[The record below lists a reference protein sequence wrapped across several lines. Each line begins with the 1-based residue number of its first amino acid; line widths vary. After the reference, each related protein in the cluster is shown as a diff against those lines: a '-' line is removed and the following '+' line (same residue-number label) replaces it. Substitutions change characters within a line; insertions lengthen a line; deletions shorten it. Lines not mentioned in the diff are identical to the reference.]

1 MATEPLDL
9 ILFAIAST
17 GAFALAT
24 PSLLYP
30 QTLRLLPK
38 QPELLAP
45 IRALSDDELPMLSV
59 LVPARNES
67 EWIARK
73 LQQLVAMDYPRSK
86 LEILVCS
93 DGSTDGTAEIVK
105 RWRDEGV
112 ALIEHAESRGKLA
125 ALYELAER
133 ARGELLMLT
142 DVSTSMKADA
152 PRRLVEALMRPG
164 VGAATGRYVSDSAAR
179 AYWSH
184 ETDIKSLMASR
195 GALLGV
201 HGAAW
206 VLRREELPCVPP
218 DTLHDDFV
226 LPMLIRASGKF
237 ISYVPTAHLI
247 EVESPSLS
255 HHYKRW
261 RRISYGNLQLLSR
274 WRHLLAPR
282 YGRVAL
288 GLSAHKLLK
297 SMSPISAIAIAAS
310 SSALLVRHSPVEL
323 FTRSNFIASATILAS
338 ALLIISA
345 SRRLRHLIVIV
356 SIAMAATLAG
366 VARYTMKMEISWGT
380 KQDEGL
386 SLSAPA
392 TPPLA
397 VRVTKRTLDVI
408 GALGALIVFAPLMA
422 LIAVVIKLV
431 DRGGPAIY
439 SQERVCRARDG
450 AETTFVMYKFRTM
463 YVDAETRSGPVWAID
478 DDPRVTP
485 IGKIL
490 RKCRL
495 DELPQFWNVL
505 KGEMSLV
512 GPRPERQFFTAKL
525 QDAIPLYD
533 DRVAALKPG
542 ITGMAQINC
551 AYDTSVDSVRN
562 KLLYDLSY
570 ASNLYSFPLYMK
582 TEISIILKTVVVALT
597 GKGAK

>member
-1 MATEPLDL
+1 MATEL
-9 ILFAIAST
+9 IDSVLFATAST
-17 GAFALAT
+17 SALALAT
-24 PSLLYP
+24 PFFLYP
-30 QTLRLLPK
+30 KALRFLPK
-38 QPELLAP
+38 QPEVLAP
-45 IRALSDDELPMLSV
+45 IRALSDEELPVLSV
-59 LVPARNES
+59 LLPAKNES

-73 LQQLVAMDYPRSK
+73 LQQLVAMDYPKAK

-105 RWRDEGV
+105 RWSKEGV
-112 ALIEHAESRGKLA
+112 ALIEHIESRGKLA
-125 ALYELAER
+125 TLYELAEH
-133 ARGELLMLT
+133 ARGEVLMLT
-142 DVSTSMKADA
+142 DVSTSMKPDA

-164 VGAATGRYVSDSAAR
+164 IGAATGRYVSDGAEQ

-195 GALLGV
+195 GALLGA

-206 VLRREELPCVPP
+206 VLRREDLPHVPL

-226 LPMLIRASGKF
+226 LPMLIRSSGRF
-237 ISYVPTAHLI
+237 ISYVPNAHLI
-247 EVESPSLS
+247 EAERSSLS
-255 HHYKRW
+255 QHYKRW
-261 RRISYGNLQLLSR
+261 RRISYGNLQLISR
-274 WRHLLAPR
+274 WRNLTAPR
-282 YGRVAL
+282 HGRVAL
-288 GLSAHKLLK
+288 GLVAHKLLK
-297 SMSPISAIAIAAS
+297 SMSPLSALVFAAS
-310 SSALLVRHSPVEL
+310 ASLLLARRSPVEL
-323 FTRSNFIASATILAS
+323 FTQTNFIASATILAS
-338 ALLIISA
+338 ILLIISA
-345 SRRLRHLIVIV
+345 SRRLRRLIAIV
-356 SIAMAATLAG
+356 SIAMSATLVG
-366 VARYTMKMEISWGT
+366 VARYVMGMGISWGA
-380 KQDEGL
+380 KQDDGL
-386 SLSAPA
+386 MLGAPA
-392 TPPLA
+392 APPLT
-397 VRVTKRTLDVI
+397 VRATKRALDVV
-408 GALGALIVFAPLMA
+408 GALGALVVFAPLMA
-422 LIAVVIKLV
+422 LIAAVIKLV
-431 DRGGPAIY
+431 DREGPAVY

-450 AETTFVMYKFRTM
+450 EETTFVMYKFRTM
-463 YVDAETRSGPVWAID
+463 YVDAETRSGPVWATD

-570 ASNLYSFPLYMK
+570 ASNLYSFPLYVK
-582 TEISIILKTVVVALT
+582 TEVSIILKTVVVALT